1 MASIDH
7 NIVHP
12 ATSILNQTLSLTTT
26 LVRVS
31 ISGSQP
37 KLCQNIATNEI
48 QSRILFLG
56 NPFSTDFCLFTK
68 GLSALQFLYCT
79 ITISRAKLLHR
90 NLPATSLH
98 CLGDVSFALAQASLL
113 LSPAASSPDTL
124 LAPVL
129 FAAFGP
135 PFPTI

>member
-1 MASIDH
+1 MIAFITHGSLIFFCF
-7 NIVHP
+7 
-12 ATSILNQTLSLTTT
+12 SLTYPT
-26 LVRVS
+26 V
-31 ISGSQP
+31 
-37 KLCQNIATNEI
+37 TNL
-48 QSRILFLG
+48 SA
-56 NPFSTDFCLFTK
+56 DFCLFTK

-79 ITISRAKLLHR
+79 ITISPATLLHR
-90 NLPATSLH
+90 NLPAASLH

-113 LSPAASSPDTL
+113 LSPTASSPDTL

>member
-1 MASIDH
+1 MHDGIYYSQD
-7 NIVHP
+7 VD
-12 ATSILNQTLSLTTT
+12 LFLLFY
-26 LVRVS
+26 LVS
-31 ISGSQP
+31 NCNKP
-37 KLCQNIATNEI
+37 FNATNEI
-48 QSRILFLG
+48 PSRILFLG

-124 LAPVL
+124 LTPVL